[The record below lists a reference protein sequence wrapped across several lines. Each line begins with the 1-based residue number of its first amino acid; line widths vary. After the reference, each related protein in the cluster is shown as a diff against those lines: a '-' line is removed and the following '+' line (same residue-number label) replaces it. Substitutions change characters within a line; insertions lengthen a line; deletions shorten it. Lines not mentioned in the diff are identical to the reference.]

1 MFVFICQVKVLAT
14 ALSTL
19 MYGVPRLDRIVDAA
33 VLITTIFL
41 AVLGHIVIELRRVH
55 GKLTE
60 LLRSRL
66 LWWYLLN
73 WENDFLFQCSLI

>member
-1 MFVFICQVKVLAT
+1 MFVVICQVKVLTA

-19 MYGVPRLDRIVDAA
+19 MYGVSRLDRIVDAA
-33 VLITTIFL
+33 VLITAIFL
-41 AVLGHIVIELRRVH
+41 AVFGHIVVELRRVH

-60 LLRSRL
+60 LLRPRL

-73 WENDFLFQCSLI
+73 WVNDFLFQCSLI

>member
-1 MFVFICQVKVLAT
+1 MFVIICEIKILTT

-19 MYGVPRLDRIVDAA
+19 MFGVPRLDGIIDTT
-33 VLITTIFL
+33 VLITAIFL

-60 LLRSRL
+60 LLRPRL
-66 LWWYLLN
+66 LHWYLLN
-73 WENDFLFQCSLI
+73 WVNDFLFQGRLI